1 MRGIEKKRGL
11 QDRVGG
17 EEPPP
22 WSMRINRIVVRYRDG
37 RALNF
42 EPEARRPWFSED
54 DILELVK
61 VFERASSAAEWAEV
75 GDPPDAGSR

>member
-1 MRGIEKKRGL
+1 MHGIEKRREL
-11 QDRVGG
+11 QDGLGG
-17 EEPPP
+17 SEPSP

-42 EPEARRPWFSED
+42 EPEAGRPWFSED

-61 VFERASSAAEWAEV
+61 VFERASSAAEWAEI
-75 GDPPDAGSR
+75 GNPPDAGSR